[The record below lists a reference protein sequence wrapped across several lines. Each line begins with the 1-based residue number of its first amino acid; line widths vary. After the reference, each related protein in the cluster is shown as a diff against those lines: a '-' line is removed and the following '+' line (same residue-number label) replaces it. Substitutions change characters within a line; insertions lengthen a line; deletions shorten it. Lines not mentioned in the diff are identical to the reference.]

1 MKKYFRGK
9 KGENVNF
16 FIFARNSRFFSD
28 EKNAVKNDRTLR
40 HYVALHKA
48 EMTVTEL
55 VEV

>member
-28 EKNAVKNDRTLR
+28 EKTLLKIT
-40 HYVALHKA
+40 AL
-48 EMTVTEL
+48 
-55 VEV
+55 